1 MADINPTGL
10 DPCETPHVARGSSVT
25 QAIMDYTNFMNM
37 TNDEEVP
44 NSKQGRYLK
53 FKAII

>member
-1 MADINPTGL
+1 MADINPPGL
-10 DPCETPHVARGSSVT
+10 DPCERPHVARGSSVT